1 MATDE
6 TTITVTIAG
15 CNSGRIIEKNTR
27 NGDAPI
33 DEATLQKA
41 LAGRNLYFF
50 RLSEKVR
57 GELPMRLIAARDV
70 NPFLEAQGRSP
81 LKPGTVIVSRTLAAR
96 FALHPGDTVIIGA
109 GEALHRFA
117 VIDVTDTVGFF
128 AESDQYVD
136 LKSYLLF
143 SDGNPLFAD
152 NLERTLGRYGV
163 LRQRGAGS
171 PGRQAVQALSP
182 FYYGSREGSA
192 LNHAQKAEIDRD
204 FLIFDFILAMTVI
217 LAAVGVTNNILIQV
231 HARGREFA
239 VLRTLGV
246 ARAQT
251 MRLLLVEGSVIGL
264 VAALLALVLGNAMG
278 AISVSF
284 LDRFT
289 LFEYEYVFSLRAS
302 VLISMLS
309 VATCSLAAI
318 YPALVA
324 NRISS
329 AESLHYE

>member
-1 MATDE
+1 
-6 TTITVTIAG
+6 
-15 CNSGRIIEKNTR
+15 
-27 NGDAPI
+27 
-33 DEATLQKA
+33 
-41 LAGRNLYFF
+41 
-50 RLSEKVR
+50 
-57 GELPMRLIAARDV
+57 
-70 NPFLEAQGRSP
+70 
-81 LKPGTVIVSRTLAAR
+81 VSRTLAAR
-96 FALHPGDTVIIGA
+96 FALHPGDAVVIGVENAI
-109 GEALHRFA
+109 HRFA

-163 LRQRGAGS
+163 LRSLGTES
-171 PGRQAVQALSP
+171 PRRQAVNALAP
-182 FYYGSREGSA
+182 YYYGPREGRA

-204 FLIFDFILAMTVI
+204 FLIFDFILTMTVL
-217 LAAVGVTNNILIQV
+217 LAAIGVTNNILIQV
-231 HARGREFA
+231 HARGREFS

-251 MRLLLVEGSVIGL
+251 MRLLLVEGSIIGL

-289 LFEYEYVFSLRAS
+289 LFEYKYVFSLRDSALVS
-302 VLISMLS
+302 ILS
-309 VATCSLAAI
+309 VVTCSFAAL